1 VRGGEP
7 KKVTVLAAR
16 LRVVSHKKKRF
27 VIALKYEGETDY
39 RFIVARNLS
48 WRHMDV
54 VRTYT
59 LRWLVEVFIS
69 DWKGHGGWNTLSKQQ
84 GVEGAANGVTL
95 SLLCDHL
102 LLLHPSQ
109 SALIKN
115 KQPGM
120 SVGCLVERVNS
131 EALIDGVSHIV
142 NSDEPKKELNKFA
155 IALENSIP
163 NRSSSKHLVGRDLGR
178 MESTPSLRYQK
189 AA

>member
-1 VRGGEP
+1 
-7 KKVTVLAAR
+7 
-16 LRVVSHKKKRF
+16 
-27 VIALKYEGETDY
+27 
-39 RFIVARNLS
+39 
-48 WRHMDV
+48 
-54 VRTYT
+54 
-59 LRWLVEVFIS
+59 
-69 DWKGHGGWNTLSKQQ
+69 
-84 GVEGAANGVTL
+84 
-95 SLLCDHL
+95 
-102 LLLHPSQ
+102 
-109 SALIKN
+109 
-115 KQPGM
+115 M